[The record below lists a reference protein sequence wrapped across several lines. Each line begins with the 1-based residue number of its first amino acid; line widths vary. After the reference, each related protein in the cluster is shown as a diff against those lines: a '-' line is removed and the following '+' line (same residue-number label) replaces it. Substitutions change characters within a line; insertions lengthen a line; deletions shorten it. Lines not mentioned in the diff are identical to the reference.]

1 MGRSRGRRDGGK
13 QDIER
18 EWEEGMNLQEEEE
31 KGGTEKVE
39 EEKVMPGKSDRG
51 EGENEDKKA
60 EDKGMRKEIKRR
72 RKENSPSSWHLPDT
86 HKLYPSKSL
95 NNIVS
100 T

>member
-1 MGRSRGRRDGGK
+1 MEGNKG
-13 QDIER
+13 DIER
-18 EWEEGMNLQEEEE
+18 GWEEGRNLWEEEEE
-31 KGGTEKVE
+31 KGGTEKAE
-39 EEKVMPGKSDRG
+39 EEKVPGKGDRG
-51 EGENEDKKA
+51 KERINEDKKG
-60 EDKGMRKEIKRR
+60 EDKGMRKEIKR